1 METIHS
7 YCNTLSELFQQ
18 VISNSNSP
26 KQDLINSIFKIGDEV
41 SALFKKSPEYSRDEY
56 VIEIL
61 EIYSG
66 VCRNEFPKIYDICS
80 NFINICLNSLPKS
93 ELKRMWET
101 SNDICL
107 CLYISDITS
116 LDNDVFCKKISYFI
130 ENPQIEKYWFKKFIE
145 MIRKPSVDEFKIDDI
160 IPFNVYI
167 VDESPL
173 RSTLGYLFLNSFEK
187 INSISALTIASSWL
201 CLKHK
206 TPHAAN
212 HCRLILKKAPS
223 NTLNL
228 IATLTFDFPILLSI
242 IPPNV
247 NGFKTLVLMT
257 IHRIK
262 TFYPDEL
269 SHFLELCDIRVRE
282 ITQKEN
288 TKISPELRIYDATF
302 LNNISKEQIKELFH
316 PKENIDFYTA
326 AFLFARYTSIP
337 NASQSIDYEAATKIR
352 EMILNSPETTAAY
365 VPNSKLDISDIA
377 SIREMIEQN
386 QISHLLKLIQNR
398 IT

>member
-1 METIHS
+1 M
-7 YCNTLSELFQQ
+7 
-18 VISNSNSP
+18 
-26 KQDLINSIFKIGDEV
+26 
-41 SALFKKSPEYSRDEY
+41 
-56 VIEIL
+56 
-61 EIYSG
+61 
-66 VCRNEFPKIYDICS
+66 
-80 NFINICLNSLPKS
+80 
-93 ELKRMWET
+93 
-101 SNDICL
+101 
-107 CLYISDITS
+107 
-116 LDNDVFCKKISYFI
+116 
-130 ENPQIEKYWFKKFIE
+130 
-145 MIRKPSVDEFKIDDI
+145 
-160 IPFNVYI
+160 
-167 VDESPL
+167 
-173 RSTLGYLFLNSFEK
+173 
-187 INSISALTIASSWL
+187 
-201 CLKHK
+201 
-206 TPHAAN
+206 
-212 HCRLILKKAPS
+212 